1 MAVVVPTAW
10 AVNVLLRVTVIMA
23 VIAIRTVNVIMPP
36 VIMPV
41 MIMVMGVRQRG
52 VEAALDRN

>member
-23 VIAIRTVNVIMPP
+23 VIAIGTVNVTMPP

-52 VEAALDRN
+52 V